1 MKVIVRKGYV
11 VRVRGKLYGEGTEL
25 PSPIINE
32 VLKDQSWKV
41 YTVEE
46 KVDGRKKENKKAK
59 ETETTEGAEDQ
70 KKVEDVV
77 NNRMVGETLAKTRGN

>member
-11 VRVRGKLYGEGTEL
+11 VRLRGKLYGEGTEL
-25 PSPIINE
+25 PSPIITE

-59 ETETTEGAEDQ
+59 ETETTEDP

-77 NNRMVGETLAKTRGN
+77 NNRMVGETLVKTRGN

>member
-11 VRVRGKLYGEGTEL
+11 VRLRGKLYGEGTEL
-25 PSPIINE
+25 PSPIITE

-59 ETETTEGAEDQ
+59 ETETTEDT

-77 NNRMVGETLAKTRGN
+77 NNRMVGETLVKTRGN